1 MSILDKIENI
11 VVMGILNDKG
21 EIIRDFSFGTMSGK
35 LLYELSYNFSFLE
48 FDSKKEVVEWFR
60 KNGWDIQFATIK

>member
-21 EIIRDFSFGTMSGK
+21 EIIRDFSFGTRGRNRK
-35 LLYELSYNFSFLE
+35 LTKIYAKRSTYCTLTLNNSE
-48 FDSKKEVVEWFR
+48 FV
-60 KNGWDIQFATIK
+60 Q